1 MNQEQIKNDWES
13 MYYNF
18 GFFKDAPRQ
27 VWADF
32 FNRKDELVVLVEW
45 ELEIE
50 LEGKSQRPP
59 NGEGVFIPANAM
71 QTVRNVGKINNVWY
85 YGYKR

>member
-1 MNQEQIKNDWES
+1 
-13 MYYNF
+13 MYYSF